1 MDSCSNSC
9 ETARGGGERERE
21 RKERERDGLKE
32 ARKEDQI
39 ARTGRKAAK
48 HCVFLARVEKVGS
61 LQRRVQSHLAGS
73 DQKLHAAV
81 AQSAFP
87 SQNAKH
93 TAGSEHFWKLSC
105 RKNVRGCAA
114 KTCPRQHAKST
125 TGSNRFWTLSSRSCG
140 VKHMSKS
147 KNTCLH
153 HFWMLKRCSS

>member
-1 MDSCSNSC
+1 MVWYYSHQKKIEQLNTWKFCGKHHHHSGNTVPSFWGEMIPLKIPGKLTVC
-9 ETARGGGERERE
+9 ELENGPLLVDLPI
-21 RKERERDGLKE
+21 KMV
-32 ARKEDQI
+32 I
-39 ARTGRKAAK
+39 F
-48 HCVFLARVEKVGS
+48 HS
-61 LQRRVQSHLAGS
+61 Y

-87 SQNAKH
+87 SKNAKH

-105 RKNVRGCAA
+105 RKNVCGCAA